1 MLDLRRGRRILFI
14 LLFALLCTFPCA
26 CATQGNVAYT
36 EDAGTKEKVTDAS
49 ASDADIR
56 WDNLKIENSM
66 DLSYATQFSVDYYT
80 GGYKLIS
87 VSDIGDYLLVPDGK
101 NVPEGLPSDITVID
115 GTPKHA
121 YLAATSGMDFIVKI
135 GRLNNLSFSG
145 TKEDGWYIPEAKQ
158 AMQAKT
164 LAYAGKYNA
173 PDVEQMLAGDC
184 DLAIESTM
192 ILHNPEVKEQL
203 EACGIPVIVEH
214 SSYETHPLG
223 RLEWVKFYG
232 ALFDAED
239 AAEQLFETETAKTAD
254 VLNETP
260 TGKTVAFFYV
270 TTNGGVN
277 VRKSGDYVSKMIE
290 LAGGTCITFDDSDE
304 ENALSTMT
312 IQMETFYEQAK
323 DADYIIYN
331 STIDSELTCVSELL
345 QKNALFADFK
355 AVKEGHVYGTGKNMF
370 QETTGYGT
378 MIADMHAIF
387 TGQEIKSDYFYKLT
401 EE

>member
-1 MLDLRRGRRILFI
+1 M
-14 LLFALLCTFPCA
+14 
-26 CATQGNVAYT
+26 
-36 EDAGTKEKVTDAS
+36 
-49 ASDADIR
+49 
-56 WDNLKIENSM
+56 
-66 DLSYATQFSVDYYT
+66 
-80 GGYKLIS
+80 
-87 VSDIGDYLLVPDGK
+87 
-101 NVPEGLPSDITVID
+101 
-115 GTPKHA
+115 
-121 YLAATSGMDFIVKI
+121 
-135 GRLNNLSFSG
+135 
-145 TKEDGWYIPEAKQ
+145 
-158 AMQAKT
+158 
-164 LAYAGKYNA
+164 
-173 PDVEQMLAGDC
+173 
-184 DLAIESTM
+184 
-192 ILHNPEVKEQL
+192 
-203 EACGIPVIVEH
+203 IVEH
-214 SSYETHPLG
+214 SSYETDPLG

-239 AAEQLFETETAKTAD
+239 AAEQLFASETAKTAD
-254 VLNETP
+254 VLNEAP

-331 STIDSELTCVSELL
+331 STIDSELTSVSELL

>member
-1 MLDLRRGRRILFI
+1 MRRGRRILFC

-26 CATQGNVAYT
+26 CTTQGNVAYT
-36 EDAGTKEKVTDAS
+36 EDAGQKETVTDAS
-49 ASDADIR
+49 ALDADIQ
-56 WDNLKIENSM
+56 WDDLKIENSM

-87 VSDIGDYLLVPDGK
+87 ICDIGDYLLVPDGK

-115 GTPKHA
+115 GAPKHV

-135 GRLNNLSFSG
+135 GCLDRLSFSG

-158 AMQAKT
+158 AMQAQT

-173 PDVEQMLAGDC
+173 PDIEQMLAGDC

-203 EACGIPVIVEH
+203 EACGIHVIVEH
-214 SSYETHPLG
+214 SSYETDPLG

-232 ALFDAED
+232 ALFDAEE

-254 VLNETP
+254 VLTEAP

-290 LAGGTCITFDDSDE
+290 LAGGTCITFDDSEE

-331 STIDSELTCVSELL
+331 STIDSELTSVAELL

-387 TGQEIKSDYFYKLT
+387 TGQELESDYFYQLID
-401 EE
+401 

>member
-1 MLDLRRGRRILFI
+1 M
-14 LLFALLCTFPCA
+14 
-26 CATQGNVAYT
+26 
-36 EDAGTKEKVTDAS
+36 TDAS
-49 ASDADIR
+49 ALDADIR
-56 WDNLKIENSM
+56 WDNLKKENSM

-87 VSDIGDYLLVPDGK
+87 ICDIGDYLLVPDGK
-101 NVPEGLPSDITVID
+101 NVPEGVPSDITVID
-115 GTPKHA
+115 GTPKHV

-135 GRLNNLSFSG
+135 GCLDRLSFSG

-158 AMQAKT
+158 AMQAQT

-203 EACGIPVIVEH
+203 ETCEIPVIVEH
-214 SSYETHPLG
+214 SSYETDPLG

-232 ALFDAED
+232 ALFDAEE
-239 AAEQLFETETAKTAD
+239 AAEQLFASETAKTAD

-290 LAGGTCITFDDSDE
+290 LAGGTCITFDDPDE

-312 IQMETFYEQAK
+312 IQMETFYEKAK

-331 STIDSELTCVSELL
+331 RTIDSELTSVSELL

>member
-1 MLDLRRGRRILFI
+1 MRRGRRILFL

-36 EDAGTKEKVTDAS
+36 EDAGPKETVTDAS

-56 WDNLKIENSM
+56 WDNLKIEKSM
-66 DLSYATQFSVDYYT
+66 ELSYATQFSVDYYT

-87 VSDIGDYLLVPDGK
+87 ICDIGDYLLVPDGK
-101 NVPEGLPSDITVID
+101 NVPAGLPSDITVID
-115 GTPKHA
+115 GSPKQV

-135 GRLNNLSFSG
+135 GCLDRLSFSG

-158 AMQAKT
+158 AMQAQT

-203 EACGIPVIVEH
+203 EMCGIPVIVEH
-214 SSYETHPLG
+214 SSYETDPLG

-239 AAEQLFETETAKTAD
+239 AAEQLFETETTKTAD
-254 VLNETP
+254 ILTETP

-290 LAGGTCITFDDSDE
+290 LAGGTCITFDNSDE

-331 STIDSELTCVSELL
+331 STIDSELTSVSELL

-387 TGQEIKSDYFYKLT
+387 TGQEIKSDFFYKLT

>member
-1 MLDLRRGRRILFI
+1 M
-14 LLFALLCTFPCA
+14 
-26 CATQGNVAYT
+26 
-36 EDAGTKEKVTDAS
+36 TDAS
-49 ASDADIR
+49 ALDADIR
-56 WDNLKIENSM
+56 WDDLKIENSM
-66 DLSYATQFSVDYYT
+66 ELSYATQFSVDYYT

-135 GRLNNLSFSG
+135 GCLNHLSFSG

-158 AMQAKT
+158 AMQEQT

-214 SSYETHPLG
+214 SSYETDPLG

-254 VLNETP
+254 ILTETP

-304 ENALSTMT
+304 KNALSTMT

-345 QKNALFADFK
+345 QKNALFSDFK

-387 TGQEIKSDYFYKLT
+387 TGQELKSDYFYKLT

>member
-1 MLDLRRGRRILFI
+1 MRRGRRILFL

-36 EDAGTKEKVTDAS
+36 EDAGQKETVTDAS
-49 ASDADIR
+49 ASDA
-56 WDNLKIENSM
+56 WDNLKIEKSM
-66 DLSYATQFSVDYYT
+66 ELSYATQFSVDYYT

-115 GTPKHA
+115 GKPKHA

-135 GRLNNLSFSG
+135 GCLNHLSFSG

-158 AMQAKT
+158 AMQAQT

-214 SSYETHPLG
+214 SSYETDPLG

-232 ALFDAED
+232 ALFDAEE
-239 AAEQLFETETAKTAD
+239 AAEQLFASETAKTAD
-254 VLNETP
+254 ILNEAP

-401 EE
+401 KE

>member
-1 MLDLRRGRRILFI
+1 M
-14 LLFALLCTFPCA
+14 
-26 CATQGNVAYT
+26 
-36 EDAGTKEKVTDAS
+36 TDAS

-56 WDNLKIENSM
+56 WDNLKKENSM

-158 AMQAKT
+158 AMQEQT

-203 EACGIPVIVEH
+203 ETCGIPVIVEH
-214 SSYETHPLG
+214 SSYETDPLG

-239 AAEQLFETETAKTAD
+239 AAEQLFASETAKTAD
-254 VLNETP
+254 VLNEAP

-331 STIDSELTCVSELL
+331 STIDSELTSVSELL

>member
-1 MLDLRRGRRILFI
+1 MRRGRNILFC

-26 CATQGNVAYT
+26 CTTQGNVAYT
-36 EDAGTKEKVTDAS
+36 EDAGQKETVTDAS
-49 ASDADIR
+49 ALDADVQ
-56 WDNLKIENSM
+56 WDDLKIENSM
-66 DLSYATQFSVDYYT
+66 ELSYATQFSVDYYT

-87 VSDIGDYLLVPDGK
+87 ICDIGDYLLVPDGK
-101 NVPEGLPSDITVID
+101 NVPEGVPADITVID
-115 GTPKHA
+115 GTPKHV
-121 YLAATSGMDFIVKI
+121 YLAATSGMDFIVKT
-135 GRLNNLSFSG
+135 GCLDRLSFSG

-158 AMQAKT
+158 AMQAQT

-173 PDVEQMLAGDC
+173 PDIEQMLAGEC

-214 SSYETHPLG
+214 SSYETDPLG

-232 ALFDAED
+232 ALFDAEE

-254 VLNETP
+254 VLTEAP

-270 TTNGGVN
+270 TTSGGVN

-331 STIDSELTCVSELL
+331 STIDSELTSVSELL

-387 TGQEIKSDYFYKLT
+387 TGQELESDYFYQLT
-401 EE
+401 Q

>member
-1 MLDLRRGRRILFI
+1 MDLRRERRILFL

-36 EDAGTKEKVTDAS
+36 EDAGPKEKVTDAS

-56 WDNLKIENSM
+56 WDDLKIENSM

-331 STIDSELTCVSELL
+331 STIDGELKTIDELL
-345 QKNALFADFK
+345 SKSKLLADFK
-355 AVKEGHVYGTGKNMF
+355 AVKNGNVWCTGKNLF
-370 QETTGYGT
+370 QETTGLGT
-378 MIADMHAIF
+378 MIEDIHTMLTTDDDSLDELTYMH
-387 TGQEIKSDYFYKLT
+387 KLK
-401 EE
+401 

>member
-1 MLDLRRGRRILFI
+1 MDLRRGRRILFL

-36 EDAGTKEKVTDAS
+36 EDAGQKETVTDAS

-56 WDNLKIENSM
+56 WDNLKIEKSM
-66 DLSYATQFSVDYYT
+66 ELSYATQFSVDYYT

-87 VSDIGDYLLVPDGK
+87 ICDIGDYLLVPDGK
-101 NVPEGLPSDITVID
+101 NVPEGVPSDITVID
-115 GTPKHA
+115 GTPKHV
-121 YLAATSGMDFIVKI
+121 YLVATSGMDFIVKI
-135 GRLNNLSFSG
+135 GCLDRLSFSG

-158 AMQAKT
+158 AMQAQT

-203 EACGIPVIVEH
+203 ETCGIPVIVEH
-214 SSYETHPLG
+214 SSYETDPLG

-232 ALFDAED
+232 ALFDAEK
-239 AAEQLFETETAKTAD
+239 AAEQLFASETAKTAD
-254 VLNETP
+254 ILNEAP

-331 STIDSELTCVSELL
+331 STIDSELTSVSELL

>member
-1 MLDLRRGRRILFI
+1 MNLRRERKILFW

-26 CATQGNVAYT
+26 CTTQGNVAYT
-36 EDAGTKEKVTDAS
+36 EDAGQKETVTDAS
-49 ASDADIR
+49 ALDADIQ
-56 WDNLKIENSM
+56 WDDLKIENSM
-66 DLSYATQFSVDYYT
+66 DLSYATQFFVDYYT
-80 GGYKLIS
+80 DGYKLIS
-87 VSDIGDYLLVPDGK
+87 VCDIGDYLFVPDGK

-115 GTPKHA
+115 GAPEHA

-135 GRLNNLSFSG
+135 GCLDRLSFSG

-158 AMQAKT
+158 AMQAQT

-173 PDVEQMLAGDC
+173 PDIEQMLAGDC

-214 SSYETHPLG
+214 SSYETDPLG

-239 AAEQLFETETAKTAD
+239 AAEQLFASETAKTAD
-254 VLNETP
+254 VLTEAP

-270 TTNGGVN
+270 TTSGGVN

-290 LAGGTCITFDDSDE
+290 LAGGTSITFDDSE
-304 ENALSTMT
+304 EESALSTMT

-331 STIDSELTCVSELL
+331 STIDNELTSVAELL
-345 QKNALFADFK
+345 QKNALFTDFK
-355 AVKEGHVYGTGKNMF
+355 AVQEGHVYGTGKNMF

-387 TGQEIKSDYFYKLT
+387 TGQKLESDYFYQLT
-401 EE
+401 Q

>member
-1 MLDLRRGRRILFI
+1 
-14 LLFALLCTFPCA
+14 
-26 CATQGNVAYT
+26 
-36 EDAGTKEKVTDAS
+36 
-49 ASDADIR
+49 
-56 WDNLKIENSM
+56 
-66 DLSYATQFSVDYYT
+66 
-80 GGYKLIS
+80 
-87 VSDIGDYLLVPDGK
+87 
-101 NVPEGLPSDITVID
+101 
-115 GTPKHA
+115 
-121 YLAATSGMDFIVKI
+121 
-135 GRLNNLSFSG
+135 
-145 TKEDGWYIPEAKQ
+145 
-158 AMQAKT
+158 MQAQT

-203 EACGIPVIVEH
+203 ETCGIPVIVEH
-214 SSYETHPLG
+214 SSYETDPLG

-239 AAEQLFETETAKTAD
+239 AAEQLFASETAKTAD
-254 VLNETP
+254 VLNEAP

-331 STIDSELTCVSELL
+331 STIDSELTSVSELL